1 MNSLCVIYKHFF
13 LGRYHLSCVLDE
25 GGEVLGDHDER
36 INGNSNGTGDS
47 GQEEVEIPTTQPTQ
61 VN

>member
-1 MNSLCVIYKHFF
+1 MVCVH
-13 LGRYHLSCVLDE
+13 DE

-61 VN
+61 VNQASVNGKSTF